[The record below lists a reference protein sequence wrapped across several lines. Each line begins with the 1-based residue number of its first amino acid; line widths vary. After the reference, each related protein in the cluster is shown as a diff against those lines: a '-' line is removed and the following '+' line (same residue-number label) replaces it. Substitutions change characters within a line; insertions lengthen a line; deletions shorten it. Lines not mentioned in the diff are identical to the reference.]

1 MFEALKFWYQK
12 NLSSKFL
19 SVLFFPL
26 SLLWIV
32 ISILKKKLIKKYKS
46 KLKVICIGNLTS
58 GGTGKTPF
66 AIYTYKLLKKAG
78 YKPVFLTRGYGGL
91 LKGPIKVKD
100 SHNFKDV
107 GDEALLL
114 NKIGPTIVSKD
125 RSLGAK
131 LIEKH
136 EDNFNIIIMDDGL
149 QNYQLE
155 QNIKFLLVDKNL
167 KFGNEYCIP
176 AGPLREPV
184 SEGLTRID
192 AIVLTGNNNKDNDFI
207 NMHNKTIFNSKVKV
221 VKSPKIKNEKLLAFC
236 GLANS
241 NKFYET
247 LKENGFNV
255 TLTKSFPDHYE
266 YKNEDIDK
274 LISEA
279 NHRNLRLI
287 TTEKDYVKIKDNKNL
302 INTLPIEMELD
313 LKDKAVFNSFLQ
325 EKLNG

>member
-1 MFEALKFWYQK
+1 MIEAPRFWYQK
-12 NLSSKFL
+12 NLSSKIL
-19 SVLFFPL
+19 SFIFIPL

-32 ISILKKKLIKKYKS
+32 FSLFKKNLIKKYKS
-46 KLKVICIGNLTS
+46 KLKVICIGNITV

-66 AIYTYKLLKKAG
+66 SIYTYKLLKKSG
-78 YKPVFLTRGYGGL
+78 YKPVFLTRGYRGL
-91 LKGPIKVKD
+91 LKGPIEVKD

-155 QNIKFLLVDKNL
+155 QDVKFLLVDKNL
-167 KFGNEYCIP
+167 KFGNELCIP
-176 AGPLREPV
+176 AGPLREPINQ
-184 SEGLTRID
+184 GLIRVD
-192 AIVLTGNNNKDNDFI
+192 AIVLTGNNNKDADF
-207 NMHNKTIFNSKVKV
+207 NNVQNKTIFNSKVKT

-255 TLTKSFPDHYE
+255 TSTKSFPDHYE
-266 YKNEDIDK
+266 YKNEDINK
-274 LISEA
+274 LILEA
-279 NHRNLRLI
+279 NKQKLKLI
-287 TTEKDYVKIKDNKNL
+287 TTEKDYVKIKYDKNL

-313 LKDKAVFNSFLQ
+313 LEDKAVFNSILQ

>member
-1 MFEALKFWYQK
+1 MYEAPKFWYQK
-12 NLSSKFL
+12 NLSSKIL

-26 SLLWIV
+26 SSLWIV
-32 ISILKKKLIKKYKS
+32 ISLLKKNLIIKYKS
-46 KLKVICIGNLTS
+46 KLKVICIGNLTI

-78 YKPVFLTRGYGGL
+78 YKPVFLTRGYRGL
-91 LKGPIKVKD
+91 LKGPIEVKN

-125 RSLGAK
+125 RALGAK

-136 EDNFNIIIMDDGL
+136 EDNFNVIIMDDGL

-155 QNIKFLLVDKNL
+155 QDIKFMLVDENL
-167 KFGNEYCIP
+167 KFGNEFCIP

-184 SEGLTRID
+184 SHGIVKID
-192 AIVLTGNNNKDNDFI
+192 AIVLTGNSNEDTDFS
-207 NMHNKTIFNSKVKV
+207 NVHNKIVFNTKVKPM
-221 VKSPKIKNEKLLAFC
+221 KSPRIKKENLLAFC

-241 NKFYET
+241 NKFYQT

-255 TLTKSFPDHYE
+255 TFTKSFPDHYE
-266 YKNEDIDK
+266 YKNEDINK

-279 NHRNLRLI
+279 NSKNLKLI
-287 TTEKDYVKIKDNKNL
+287 TTEKDYIKINDYKNL

-313 LKDKAVFNSFLQ
+313 LKDKAIFNSFLQ

>member
-1 MFEALKFWYQK
+1 MIETPKFWFQI
-12 NLSSKFL
+12 NLSSKIL

-32 ISILKKKLIKKYKS
+32 ISLLKKKSIKKYKS
-46 KLKVICIGNLTS
+46 KLKVICIGNFTV

-66 AIYTYKLLKKAG
+66 AIYTYKLLKNLG

-91 LKGPIKVKD
+91 LKGPIEVKNRHD
-100 SHNFKDV
+100 FNNV

-114 NKIGPTIVSKD
+114 SKIGPTIVSKD
-125 RSLGAK
+125 RLLGAK
-131 LIEKH
+131 LIENH
-136 EDNFNIIIMDDGL
+136 EDNFNVIIMDDGL

-155 QNIKFLLVDKNL
+155 QDIKFLLVDKNL
-167 KFGNEYCIP
+167 KFGNEFCIP

-184 SEGLTRID
+184 DQGLIRID
-192 AIVLTGNNNKDNDFI
+192 AIVLTGNNNKDTDF
-207 NMHNKTIFNSKVKV
+207 NNFHNKTIFNSKVKTI
-221 VKSPKIKNEKLLAFC
+221 KSSKIKNEKLLAFC

-255 TLTKSFPDHYE
+255 TSTKSFPDHYE

-274 LISEA
+274 LILEA
-279 NHRNLRLI
+279 NKLKLKLI
-287 TTEKDYVKIKDNKNL
+287 TTEKDYVKIKDDKNL

-313 LKDKAVFNSFLQ
+313 VRDKTVFKSFLQ

>member
-1 MFEALKFWYQK
+1 MIEAPKFWYKK
-12 NLSSKFL
+12 NLSSKIL
-19 SVLFFPL
+19 SILFFPL
-26 SLLWIV
+26 SILWIL
-32 ISILKKKLIKKYKS
+32 ISLLKNVLTTKYKS
-46 KLKVICIGNLTS
+46 KLKVICIGNLTI

-66 AIYTYKLLKKAG
+66 AIYTFKLLKNLG
-78 YKPVFLTRGYGGL
+78 FKPVFLTRGYGGL
-91 LKGPIKVKD
+91 LKGPVEVKNT
-100 SHNFKDV
+100 HNFRDV

-114 NKIGPTIVSKD
+114 NKIGPTFISKD

-136 EDNFNIIIMDDGL
+136 KDNFNVIIMDDGL

-155 QNIKFLLVDKNL
+155 QDVKFMLVDKNL
-167 KFGNEYCIP
+167 KFGNEFCIP
-176 AGPLREPV
+176 AGPLREPANQ
-184 SEGLTRID
+184 GLMRID
-192 AIVLTGNNNKDNDFI
+192 AIVLTGNNNRKFDF
-207 NMHNKTIFNSKVKV
+207 NNVHNKTVFNSKVKTI
-221 VKSPKIKNEKLLAFC
+221 KLPKIKNEKLLAFC

-247 LKENGFNV
+247 LKENGFNI
-255 TLTKSFPDHYE
+255 TYTKSFPDHYE

-279 NHRNLRLI
+279 NKQNLKLI
-287 TTEKDYVKIKDNKNL
+287 TTEKDYVKIKNDKNL
-302 INTLPIEMELD
+302 INTLPIEMEVD

>member
-1 MFEALKFWYQK
+1 MFEAPKFWYQK
-12 NLSSKFL
+12 NLSSKIL

-32 ISILKKKLIKKYKS
+32 ISLLKKKSIKQYKS
-46 KLKVICIGNLTS
+46 KLKVICIGNLTV

-66 AIYTYKLLKKAG
+66 AIYTYKLLKELG

-91 LKGPIKVKD
+91 LKGPIEVTDRHDYKK
-100 SHNFKDV
+100 V

-136 EDNFNIIIMDDGL
+136 EDNFNVIIMDDGL

-155 QNIKFLLVDKNL
+155 QDIKFLLVDKNL
-167 KFGNEYCIP
+167 KFGNEFCIP
-176 AGPLREPV
+176 AGPLREPIDQ
-184 SEGLTRID
+184 SLIRID
-192 AIVLTGNNNKDNDFI
+192 AIVLTGNNNKDADF
-207 NMHNKTIFNSKVKV
+207 NNVHNNTIFNSKVKTI
-221 VKSPKIKNEKLLAFC
+221 KSPKIKNEKLLAFC

-247 LKENGFNV
+247 LKENGYNV
-255 TLTKSFPDHYE
+255 ASTKSFPDHYE

-279 NHRNLRLI
+279 NKQNLKLI
-287 TTEKDYVKIKDNKNL
+287 TTEKDYVKIKDDKNL

>member
-1 MFEALKFWYQK
+1 MIKAPNFWYK
-12 NLSSKFL
+12 NNLSSKTL
-19 SVLFFPL
+19 SALFFPL
-26 SLLWIV
+26 SLFWIL
-32 ISILKKKLIKKYKS
+32 ISVLKKFLTTEYKS
-46 KLKVICIGNLTS
+46 KLRVICIGNFTI

-66 AIYTYKLLKKAG
+66 AIYTYKLLKKIG

-91 LKGPIKVKD
+91 LKGPIEVKNT
-100 SHNFKDV
+100 HNFKDV

-131 LIEKH
+131 LIENH
-136 EDNFNIIIMDDGL
+136 EIDFNIIIMDDGL

-167 KFGNEYCIP
+167 KFGNEFCIP
-176 AGPLREPV
+176 AGPLREPINQ
-184 SEGLTRID
+184 GLIRID
-192 AIVLTGNNNKDNDFI
+192 AIVLTGNNKKDLDFNYI
-207 NMHNKTIFNSKVKV
+207 NNKTVFNSKVKTI
-221 VKSPKIKNEKLLAFC
+221 KSPKIKNEKLLAFC

-241 NKFYET
+241 SKFYET

-255 TLTKSFPDHYE
+255 VSTKSFPDHFE

-279 NHRNLRLI
+279 NSKNLKLI

-302 INTLPIEMELD
+302 INTLPIEMELN
-313 LKDKAVFNSFLQ
+313 LKDKAVFDSFLK

>member
-1 MFEALKFWYQK
+1 MFEVPKFWFQK
-12 NLSSKFL
+12 NLSSKIL

-32 ISILKKKLIKKYKS
+32 ISLLKKKLIKKYKS
-46 KLKVICIGNLTS
+46 KLKVICIGNLTV
-58 GGTGKTPF
+58 GGSGKTPF
-66 AIYTYKLLKKAG
+66 AIYTYKLLKRLG
-78 YKPVFLTRGYGGL
+78 YKPVFLTRGYEGF

-114 NKIGPTIVSKD
+114 NKIGTTIVSKD
-125 RSLGAK
+125 RALGAK

-136 EDNFNIIIMDDGL
+136 EDNFNVIIMDDGL

-155 QNIKFLLVDKNL
+155 QDIKFLLVDKNI
-167 KFGNEYCIP
+167 KFGNQFCIP
-176 AGPLREPV
+176 AGPLREPINQ
-184 SEGLTRID
+184 GLTKID
-192 AIVLTGNNNKDNDFI
+192 AIVLTGNNHKDTDF
-207 NMHNKTIFNSKVKV
+207 NNVYNKTIFNSNVKTI
-221 VKSPKIKNEKLLAFC
+221 KSPKIKNEKLLAFC

-247 LKENGFNV
+247 LKEIGFTV
-255 TLTKSFPDHYE
+255 TSTKSFPDHYE

-279 NHRNLRLI
+279 NKQNLKLI

-302 INTLPIEMELD
+302 INTLPIEIELD
-313 LKDKAVFNSFLQ
+313 LKDKAIFKSFLQ
-325 EKLNG
+325 EKLHG

>member
-1 MFEALKFWYQK
+1 M
-12 NLSSKFL
+12 
-19 SVLFFPL
+19 
-26 SLLWIV
+26 
-32 ISILKKKLIKKYKS
+32 
-46 KLKVICIGNLTS
+46 
-58 GGTGKTPF
+58 
-66 AIYTYKLLKKAG
+66 
-78 YKPVFLTRGYGGL
+78 
-91 LKGPIKVKD
+91 
-100 SHNFKDV
+100 
-107 GDEALLL
+107 

-136 EDNFNIIIMDDGL
+136 EDNFNVIIMDDGL

-155 QNIKFLLVDKNL
+155 QDIKFLLVDKNL
-167 KFGNEYCIP
+167 KFGNEFCIP
-176 AGPLREPV
+176 AGPLREPIDQ
-184 SEGLTRID
+184 GLIRID
-192 AIVLTGNNNKDNDFI
+192 AIVLTGNNNKDADF
-207 NMHNKTIFNSKVKV
+207 NNVHNKTIFNSKVKTI
-221 VKSPKIKNEKLLAFC
+221 KSPKIKNEKLLAFC

-255 TLTKSFPDHYE
+255 TSTKSFPDHYE

-274 LISEA
+274 LISQA
-279 NHRNLRLI
+279 NKQNLKLI

-302 INTLPIEMELD
+302 MNTLQIEMELD

>member
-1 MFEALKFWYQK
+1 MIEAPKFWYKK
-12 NLSSKFL
+12 NLSSKIQ
-19 SVLFFPL
+19 SIIFFPL
-26 SLLWIV
+26 SILWILT
-32 ISILKKKLIKKYKS
+32 SLLKNVLTTRYKS
-46 KLKVICIGNLTS
+46 KLKVICIGNLTI

-66 AIYTYKLLKKAG
+66 AIYIYKLLKKLG

-91 LKGPIKVKD
+91 IKGPIEVKD
-100 SHNFKDV
+100 AHKFKDV

-114 NKIGPTIVSKD
+114 NKLGPTIVSKD

-131 LIEKH
+131 LIENH
-136 EDNFNIIIMDDGL
+136 EDDFNVIIMDDGL

-155 QNIKFLLVDKNL
+155 QDVKFLLVDKKL
-167 KFGNEYCIP
+167 KFGNEFCIP

-184 SEGLTRID
+184 SQGLSGID
-192 AIVLTGNNNKDNDFI
+192 AIFLTGNNNKDIDF
-207 NMHNKTIFNSKVKV
+207 NNVHNKTVFNSKI
-221 VKSPKIKNEKLLAFC
+221 KSMKLPKIKNEKLLAFC

-255 TLTKSFPDHYE
+255 TSTKSFPDHYE

-279 NHRNLRLI
+279 NKQNLKLI

-302 INTLPIEMELD
+302 INTLPIEMEVD

>member
-1 MFEALKFWYQK
+1 MIEAPKFWFQK
-12 NLSSKFL
+12 NLSSKIL

-32 ISILKKKLIKKYKS
+32 ISLLKKKLIKKYKS
-46 KLKVICIGNLTS
+46 KLKVICIGNLTV
-58 GGTGKTPF
+58 GGSGKTPF
-66 AIYTYKLLKKAG
+66 AIYTYKLLKRLG
-78 YKPVFLTRGYGGL
+78 YKPVFLTRGYEGF

-114 NKIGPTIVSKD
+114 NKIGTTIVSKD
-125 RSLGAK
+125 RALGAK

-136 EDNFNIIIMDDGL
+136 EDNFNVIIMDDGL

-155 QNIKFLLVDKNL
+155 QDIKFLLVDKNI
-167 KFGNEYCIP
+167 KFGNQFCIP
-176 AGPLREPV
+176 AGPLREPINQ
-184 SEGLTRID
+184 GLTKID
-192 AIVLTGNNNKDNDFI
+192 AIVLTGNNHKDTDF
-207 NMHNKTIFNSKVKV
+207 NNVYNKTIFNSNVKTI
-221 VKSPKIKNEKLLAFC
+221 KSPKIKNEKLLAFC

-247 LKENGFNV
+247 LKEIGFTV
-255 TLTKSFPDHYE
+255 TSTKSFPDHYE
-266 YKNEDIDK
+266 YKNEDIDQ

-279 NHRNLRLI
+279 NKQNLKLI

-313 LKDKAVFNSFLQ
+313 LKNRAVFNSFLQ

>member
-1 MFEALKFWYQK
+1 MQILISHIK
-12 NLSSKFL
+12 N
-19 SVLFFPL
+19 VLT
-26 SLLWIV
+26 
-32 ISILKKKLIKKYKS
+32 KKYKS
-46 KLKVICIGNLTS
+46 KLKVICIGNLTV

-66 AIYTYKLLKKAG
+66 AIYIYKVLKKLG

-91 LKGPIKVKD
+91 IKGPIKVKD
-100 SHNFKDV
+100 THNFKDV

-131 LIEKH
+131 LIEEH
-136 EDNFNIIIMDDGL
+136 EDNFNVIIMDDGL

-155 QNIKFLLVDKNL
+155 QDIKFLLVDKNL
-167 KFGNEYCIP
+167 KFGNELCIP
-176 AGPLREPV
+176 AGPLREPINQ
-184 SEGLTRID
+184 GLIRID
-192 AIVLTGNNNKDNDFI
+192 AIVLTGNNNNKDAYFNNI
-207 NMHNKTIFNSKVKV
+207 HNNTIFNSKVKTI
-221 VKSPKIKNEKLLAFC
+221 KLPKTKNEKLLAFC

-255 TLTKSFPDHYE
+255 TSTKSFPDHYE

-274 LISEA
+274 LILKA
-279 NHRNLRLI
+279 NKQKLKLI
-287 TTEKDYVKIKDNKNL
+287 TTEKDYVKIKYDKNI

-313 LKDKAVFNSFLQ
+313 LEDKAVFNSILQ
-325 EKLNG
+325 ERLND